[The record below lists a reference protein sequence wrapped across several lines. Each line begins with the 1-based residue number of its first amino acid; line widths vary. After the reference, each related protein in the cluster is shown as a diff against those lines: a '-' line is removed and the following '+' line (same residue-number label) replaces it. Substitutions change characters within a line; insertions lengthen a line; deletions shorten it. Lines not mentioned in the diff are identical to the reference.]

1 MVAVKREASMIG
13 KIIAA
18 VVLSILGVAS
28 MADFLTVY
36 RGHLN
41 EFGFLSLSFGLFSL
55 GAAVFTWR
63 HWDGIRE
70 AYTYRQTAEGDGVEL
85 PRVAWSERLGMGA
98 LFNLRKQPERPH
110 SRS

>member
-18 VVLSILGVAS
+18 VVLSILGIAS
-28 MADFLTVY
+28 LADFLMVY

-41 EFGFLSLSFGLFSL
+41 QFGFLSLSLGLFSL
-55 GAAVFTWR
+55 CAAVFIWR
-63 HWDGIRE
+63 HWDGIHE
-70 AYTYRQTAEGDGVEL
+70 AYTYRETTEGDGVEL

-98 LFNLRKQPERPH
+98 LFNLRNRPERPH
-110 SRS
+110 SRN